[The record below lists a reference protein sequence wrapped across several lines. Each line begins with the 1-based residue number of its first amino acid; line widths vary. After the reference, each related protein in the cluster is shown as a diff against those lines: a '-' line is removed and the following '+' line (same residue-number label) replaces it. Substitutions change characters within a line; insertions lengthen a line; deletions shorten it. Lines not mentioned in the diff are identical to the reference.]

1 MTIFTV
7 IPSIEMLWLYILTA
21 ISCKPLYIDES
32 TSQRVRN
39 VIKYKV
45 QEAIEAIFG
54 QPCLPK

>member
-1 MTIFTV
+1 
-7 IPSIEMLWLYILTA
+7 MLWLYILTA